1 MPGPQANLR
10 SAPSRQSTAEVPEA
24 AGEVSAVTP
33 MMRQYLQTKA
43 LHPDAILFF
52 RLGDFYEMFYEDAVK
67 ASELLQIALTSRSK
81 GDERVPMCGVPY
93 HAARRYIARLIE
105 RGLKVAICEQVEPPG
120 TGPGIFRREIT
131 RVITPGTVL
140 DEESLQPAENNF
152 LAAVHFGDRRIG
164 AALLD
169 ASTGEFFAQESQSLS
184 ELMDALCRANPKEL
198 LVSEEELSGAPLQK
212 LRAALPRPTPVAS
225 LDRAAFEPR
234 RAAALLRAHFQVA
247 SLDGFGLSQAPA
259 ATAAAGAALRYLK
272 ATQRTQA
279 AHVDRLSLLPPDGF
293 LILDEASRANLEVLR
308 SLKDGGR
315 AGSLLG
321 VLDRTLTA
329 PGARKLARWLVAP
342 LSRTAEIDARL
353 DAVEELCGHAAWR
366 EELSAELRRV
376 ADLERLC
383 ARVSLGAANARDLR
397 AMATSLAA
405 LPKIAEALSRCDSPL
420 LGLLAGPLN
429 ALGELETVLSSAVV
443 DEPPAT
449 VNEGGFIRV
458 GYNSELDELAAL
470 STSGRDFLLKLEA
483 RERERTGI
491 ASLKVRY
498 NRVFGYYLEV
508 TRSNLHLVPPEYVRK
523 QTTVGAE
530 RYVTGEL
537 REHEEKVLDADEK
550 RCALEQQLFE
560 ELCARV
566 LAQASQIRAAAE
578 AISTCDALLSFARCA
593 VEHGYRRPT
602 VDESGVIE
610 ISSGR
615 HPVVERMLEGE
626 TFVPNDLTLDV
637 SGAQILVITGPNMA
651 GKSTV
656 MRQAALIAL
665 MAQAGSFVP
674 AKSARIGLCDR
685 IFTRVGAR
693 DNLARGQSTFMVEMT
708 ETASILHQAT
718 GRSLVLLDEI
728 GRGTSTFDGLSIA
741 WAVGEQLHDRIGART
756 LFATHYHELTDLA
769 REKPRVRNF
778 SVAVK
783 ESGGK
788 VTFLRKLV
796 PGGANR
802 SYGIEVARLA
812 GLPPEVVG
820 RAREILAN
828 LESGELDEAGRP
840 RVAHRFAKAPSE
852 QLAFFVREVG
862 PVLSPAEQAVLEEIQ
877 SAPVDALTPLEA
889 LNLLARWKQAIERGK
904 GAESRA
910 EKLAGDTPA

>member
-10 SAPSRQSTAEVPEA
+10 SAPSGQNTAEVPEA
-24 AGEVSAVTP
+24 DREGCAATP

-52 RLGDFYEMFYEDAVK
+52 RLGDFYEMFYEDAIK

-81 GDERVPMCGVPY
+81 GEERVPMCGVPY
-93 HAARRYIARLIE
+93 HAARRYIARLID

-120 TGPGIFRREIT
+120 SGPGIVRREIT
-131 RVITPGTVL
+131 RVITPGMVL
-140 DEESLQPAENNF
+140 DEESLEPGENNF
-152 LAAVHFGDRRIG
+152 LAAVHFGERRIG

-169 ASTGEFFAQESQSLS
+169 ASTGEFFALEVQSLA
-184 ELMDALCRANPKEL
+184 ELGEALSRANPKEL
-198 LVSEEELSGAPLQK
+198 LVSEEELSGSPLQK
-212 LRAALPRPTPVAS
+212 LRAALPQPMPVAS

-293 LILDEASRANLEVLR
+293 LILDESSRANLEVLR
-308 SLKDGGR
+308 SLKAGGR
-315 AGSLLG
+315 SGSLLG

-342 LSRTAEIDARL
+342 LSRAAEIDARL
-353 DAVEELCGHAAWR
+353 DAVEELCARATRR

-397 AMATSLAA
+397 ALATSLAA
-405 LPKIAEALSRCDSPL
+405 LPRIAEALARCASPL
-420 LGLLAGPLN
+420 LGLLAGPLS
-429 ALGELETVLSSAVV
+429 ALKELETVLSSAVV

-449 VNEGGFIRV
+449 VGEGGFIRP
-458 GYNSELDELAAL
+458 GYSAELDELVAL
-470 STSGRDFLLKLEA
+470 ATSGRDFLLQLEA
-483 RERERTGI
+483 RERQRTGI

-593 VEHGYRRPT
+593 AEYGYRRPT
-602 VDESGVIE
+602 VDDSGVIE
-610 ISSGR
+610 ISAGR
-615 HPVVERMLEGE
+615 HPVVERMLQGE

-665 MAQAGSFVP
+665 MAQAGCFVP

-685 IFTRVGAR
+685 IFTRVGAS

-708 ETASILHQAT
+708 ETASILHHAT
-718 GRSLVLLDEI
+718 GKSLVLLDEI

-741 WAVGEQLHDRIGART
+741 WAVAEQLHDRIGART

-783 ESGGK
+783 DSGGK

-796 PGGANR
+796 PGGTNR

-840 RVAHRFAKAPSE
+840 RAAHRLAKAPSE
-852 QLAFFVREVG
+852 QLAFFVREAG
-862 PVLSPAEQAVLEEIQ
+862 PVLSAAERAVLEEIQ
-877 SAPVDALTPLEA
+877 SAPLDALTPLEA
-889 LNLLARWKQAIERGK
+889 LNLLARWKRAIESGQ
-904 GAESRA
+904 GAQSA
-910 EKLAGDTPA
+910 QKLAADTPA